1 MVVCIMCSILK
12 QCWSMGYVSLLSFS
26 FICQSLRVHLK
37 LSKLTCTLYIYLRTI
52 RKSIMLI
59 KMLDLLSLYK
69 HVMKIIQNSMS
80 YFRNNMYSS
89 FYDLRAS
96 SHLATIQQL
105 HQVLEA
111 NLNVLEE
118 VCGLLS
124 INTVPPH
131 IL

>member
-1 MVVCIMCSILK
+1 
-12 QCWSMGYVSLLSFS
+12 
-26 FICQSLRVHLK
+26 
-37 LSKLTCTLYIYLRTI
+37 
-52 RKSIMLI
+52 MLI
-59 KMLDLLSLYK
+59 KMLEILSLYK
-69 HVMKIIQNSMS
+69 HVMKIIQNSVS
-80 YFRNNMYSS
+80 YFRNNMYST

-124 INTVPPH
+124 INTLHPH
-131 IL
+131 IFL